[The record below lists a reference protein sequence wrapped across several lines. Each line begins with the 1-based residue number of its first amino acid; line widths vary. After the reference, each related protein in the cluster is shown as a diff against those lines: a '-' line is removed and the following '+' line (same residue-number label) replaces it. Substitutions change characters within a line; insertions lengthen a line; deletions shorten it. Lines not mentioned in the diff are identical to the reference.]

1 MLSKSDIRTHD
12 LQIGENLVFID
23 LPKLLTRVVVQV
35 NVNVELAIRLKTIRD
50 KKKTA
55 KSKNLIV
62 IAILLQICQS
72 HYLHTINNRTVWL
85 GDFGIHGCKM
95 SHVWFF

>member
-23 LPKLLTRVVVQV
+23 LPKLLTRVVVQL

-50 KKKTA
+50 KKK
-55 KSKNLIV
+55 KKN
-62 IAILLQICQS
+62 
-72 HYLHTINNRTVWL
+72 Y
-85 GDFGIHGCKM
+85 KK
-95 SHVWFF
+95 